1 MTSSTI
7 AFGAVGRTGRWE
19 LKMSAPEPNP
29 VPVRPLIFDYPPT
42 KLLPTREVLAALVLS
57 GAKGTYSF
65 EKALPRR
72 FKADLGALGIEI
84 VSPDLPG
91 EEQIDI
97 RSTELVVAASTELPP
112 STPGRDSSLLI
123 LPPSERFQ
131 GRLKGVKELAVASN
145 ARWLSSL
152 YGPRVLASCGVL
164 YAADLLA
171 KRIIVPHISNEADFN
186 HLRDLLAIGGL
197 DLAATPEGVINE

>member
-19 LKMSAPEPNP
+19 LKISAPEPHS
-29 VPVRPLIFDYPPT
+29 VPVRALIFDYPPS
-42 KLLPTREVLAALVLS
+42 KLLPTREVLAALVHS
-57 GAKGTYSF
+57 GARGTFSF
-65 EKALPRR
+65 EKALPQQ
-72 FKADLGALGIEI
+72 FKADLQALGIEI
-84 VSPDLPG
+84 ISPDLSG
-91 EEQIDI
+91 EEQVDI
-97 RSTELVVAASTELPP
+97 RSTELTVSATTEFPP
-112 STPGRDSSLLI
+112 STPGRDSSLLV

-152 YGPRVLASCGVL
+152 YGPRVLVSCGVL

-171 KRIIVPHISNEADFN
+171 KRIIVPSINNEADFN

-197 DLAATPEGVINE
+197 ELAAAPEGVINE